1 MSAVSTP
8 APLRH
13 EPTSRPEVDAA
24 LATLTGRS
32 AAWAALT
39 LDDRIEYLR
48 SLLRG
53 MWAAAPGL
61 IADACAAKGISGA
74 QAGEEWVAAVVPQ
87 LRTVRILIDTLEGI
101 RRTGRVPLPAS
112 AIRTRPD
119 GQVTVRVMPTNFYDR
134 VLYAGV
140 TADVWVE
147 PEVRRADLDRHLGS
161 FYTKGATPEPGV
173 SLVLGGGNVN
183 AIAPL
188 DVVHKMFVEGSTAL
202 LKVAR
207 INEYTGPHIER
218 AFADLIADGFFRT
231 VYGGGADVGE
241 YACQHRFVDRIHL
254 TGADRTH
261 DALVWGSGPEGEAR
275 RAEGRPRLAKRVT
288 SELGNVGPVI
298 IVPGKWSER
307 ALRLRAE
314 DVATQIA
321 HNAGFNC
328 NASRVVVMAEGWAQR
343 EAFLAHLRR
352 VLRSLPPRPAFYP
365 GSEETYDR
373 FLAAHD
379 GGEVLGTRRPGMVPP
394 ALLVGLDPAGD
405 HLVFREEPWC
415 YLAATTSLPAST
427 AAEFLERAVG
437 FCNERLS
444 GTLSATL
451 LVDGQTARELGSA
464 LEEGLGALRA
474 GTVGVNIWSAAGFV
488 FGSTTWGAYPGHTLE
503 DIGSGIGVV
512 HNARLVDRPQKTVI
526 RAPFGLFPKP
536 PWFVTH
542 RHADRALVR
551 VAALE
556 VDPHWWRVPGIAFWT
571 ALG

>member
-1 MSAVSTP
+1 MSATITP
-8 APLRH
+8 PGPSHA
-13 EPTSRPEVDAA
+13 PTSRPEVDAA
-24 LATLTGRS
+24 LATLRER
-32 AAWAALT
+32 AATWAALP

-53 MWAAAPGL
+53 MWAEAPGL
-61 IADACAAKGISGA
+61 VADAGAAKGISGA
-74 QAGEEWVAAVVPQ
+74 QAGEEWVAAAGAE
-87 LRTVRILIDTLEGI
+87 LRTVRILLDTLQGI

-134 VLYAGV
+134 LLYAGV
-140 TADVWVE
+140 TAEVWVE
-147 PEVRRADLDRHLGS
+147 PGVGRADIDDHLGS
-161 FYTKGATPEPGV
+161 FYTKGITPEPGV
-173 SLVLGGGNVN
+173 ALVLGGGNVN
-183 AIAPL
+183 SIAPL
-188 DVVHKMFVEGSTAL
+188 DVVQKMFVEGSTAM

-241 YACQHRFVDRIHL
+241 YACQHRFVDQVHL
-254 TGADRTH
+254 TGAERTH
-261 DALVWGSGPEGEAR
+261 DALVWGSGAEAEAR
-275 RAEGRPRLAKRVT
+275 KAEGRPRLAKQVT

-298 IVPGKWSER
+298 IVPGRWSER

-343 EAFLAHLRR
+343 EAFLDHLRR

-373 FLAAHD
+373 FLAAHG
-379 GGEVLGTRRPGMVPP
+379 GGEVLGARHPGVVPP

-415 YLAATTSLPAST
+415 YLAATTSLPAASP
-427 AAEFLERAVG
+427 ADFLARAIA
-437 FCNERLS
+437 FSNERLA
-444 GTLSATL
+444 GTLSATVI
-451 LVDGQTARELGSA
+451 VDGKTARDLGPA
-464 LEEGLGALRA
+464 LDAGLAGLRA
-474 GTVGVNIWSAAGFV
+474 GSVGMNMWAAASYV
-488 FGSTTWGAYPGHTLE
+488 FGATAWGAYPGNTLE

-512 HNARLVDRPQKTVI
+512 HNARLVDRPQKSVL
-526 RAPFGLFPKP
+526 RAPFLLFPKP

-542 RHADRALVR
+542 RNAHRVLAR

-556 VDPHWWRVPGIAFWT
+556 AGQEAWRLPGIAFW
-571 ALG
+571 ALLG

>member
-8 APLRH
+8 ALLRH

-188 DVVHKMFVEGSTAL
+188 DVVHKMFVEGSTAM

-261 DALVWGSGPEGEAR
+261 DALVWGPAR
-275 RAEGRPRLAKRVT
+275 RG
-288 SELGNVGPVI
+288 S
-298 IVPGKWSER
+298 
-307 ALRLRAE
+307 RAE
-314 DVATQIA
+314 RK
-321 HNAGFNC
+321 AGP
-328 NASRVVVMAEGWAQR
+328 GWP
-343 EAFLAHLRR
+343 
-352 VLRSLPPRPAFYP
+352 S
-365 GSEETYDR
+365 GS
-373 FLAAHD
+373 
-379 GGEVLGTRRPGMVPP
+379 
-394 ALLVGLDPAGD
+394 
-405 HLVFREEPWC
+405 
-415 YLAATTSLPAST
+415 PASW
-427 AAEFLERAVG
+427 
-437 FCNERLS
+437 
-444 GTLSATL
+444 GTSA
-451 LVDGQTARELGSA
+451 R
-464 LEEGLGALRA
+464 
-474 GTVGVNIWSAAGFV
+474 
-488 FGSTTWGAYPGHTLE
+488 
-503 DIGSGIGVV
+503 
-512 HNARLVDRPQKTVI
+512 
-526 RAPFGLFPKP
+526 
-536 PWFVTH
+536 
-542 RHADRALVR
+542 
-551 VAALE
+551 
-556 VDPHWWRVPGIAFWT
+556 
-571 ALG
+571 